1 MLKHIHPK
9 ILICFCINRV
19 ANVYNV
25 FSVRKH
31 IQAHS
36 QHIHKRRKNGIFVLF
51 HSSLSSPRTIS
62 SLCAANAHKTI
73 CFCDDKAKNS
83 FLFVQLVYAEQKLW
97 CCMFAIYTHGKI
109 HRRTVKLNFILVCN
123 MSFVWFQRLM
133 LVLDPYRLHVC
144 MRTGWLLD
152 APHMYVCVLRTCSSE
167 RIIKRRSHSP
177 FSLCSFYFIRS
188 NEQKD
193 RGKLNN

>member
-1 MLKHIHPK
+1 MYTMSSRCVNTYRRTVNTYTNEGKMVFLYSFI
-9 ILICFCINRV
+9 RV
-19 ANVYNV
+19 
-25 FSVRKH
+25 F
-31 IQAHS
+31 
-36 QHIHKRRKNGIFVLF
+36 LP
-51 HSSLSSPRTIS
+51 PRTIS

-188 NEQKD
+188 NERND